1 MSDAVAR
8 DRPRYTWADYR
19 TWNDDQ
25 RWEIVAGEAFL
36 MSPSRAYRTELA
48 S

>member
-1 MSDAVAR
+1 MSEAAVKLST
-8 DRPRYTWADYR
+8 RYTWSDYR